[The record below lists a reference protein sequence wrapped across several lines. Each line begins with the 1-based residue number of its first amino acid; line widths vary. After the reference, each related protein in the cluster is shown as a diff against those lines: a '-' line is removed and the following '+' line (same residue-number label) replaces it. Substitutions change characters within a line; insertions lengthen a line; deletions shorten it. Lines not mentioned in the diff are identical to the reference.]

1 MTSERRKKQFLRRF
15 TVFRSKKTLL
25 TIYSPSREVLGTCKD
40 RVMFVLM
47 MTQRSTEP
55 TQQRLLALQ
64 HDVEHRLGTDVAE
77 TRASN
82 PTEYKQVLDMSQHVV
97 EASMHAMRLQDWNV
111 GIGIGGVAENEQG
124 TLEGSGVKAAELA
137 VSLASKQGQLVPL
150 RIEAAK
156 PPRGVEPTRLDKHAQ
171 SVLQLLGHIVS
182 RRSEAEW
189 AVLDRLAPGVRGQ
202 QRRVAEELGMTVQAV
217 SQAIKRSLYNTEHDV
232 RATISLLLDQT
243 DSAVAIQS
251 NSGLN

>member
-1 MTSERRKKQFLRRF
+1 
-15 TVFRSKKTLL
+15 
-25 TIYSPSREVLGTCKD
+25 
-40 RVMFVLM
+40 MFVLM

-55 TQQRLLALQ
+55 SEQKLLSLQQDIEQHLGADDFPGTAATDPTQ
-64 HDVEHRLGTDVAE
+64 
-77 TRASN
+77 
-82 PTEYKQVLDMSQHVV
+82 YKQILDKSQHVV
-97 EASMHAMRLQDWNV
+97 AAAMYAMRLQDWNV
-111 GIGIGGVAENEQG
+111 GIGVGGVAENSHG
-124 TLEGSGVKAAELA
+124 TLEGSGAKAAELA

-156 PPRGVEPTRLDKHAQ
+156 PPRGVDQTQLGKHAQ
-171 SVLQLLGHIVS
+171 SVLQLLGHIVA

-189 AVLDRLAPGVRGQ
+189 AVLDRLTPGVRGQ

-232 RATISLLLDQT
+232 RATVSLLLDQT

-251 NSGLN
+251 NSGL